1 MKTNSIAFPKM
12 FDVARNT
19 VGIVTDNV
27 SIVSRTRL
35 LILTEPTELYDN
47 PNFGVGLRRHLWQY
61 NNEQQLA
68 IIRDRIKEQLE
79 LHEPCVDAEKT
90 SFAPGLLFTGSE
102 DDIEGGAH
110 NQIRMTIGLQ
120 TIYNDQVELDLFNDL
135 SNIDL
140 SNGGITNEA

>member
-1 MKTNSIAFPKM
+1 MKTNSISFPRM

-19 VGIVTDNV
+19 VGVIEDNI
-27 SIVSRTRL
+27 SIVSRVRL

-61 NNEQQLA
+61 NNESQYALIQ
-68 IIRDRIKEQLE
+68 DRIKAQLE

-90 SFAPGLLFTGSE
+90 TFAPGLLFTGSD
-102 DDIEGGAH
+102 DDIEGREFD
-110 NQIRMTIGLQ
+110 QIRMTIGLK
-120 TIYNDQVELDLFNDL
+120 TIYNDQVDVDLSSDL

-140 SNGGITNEA
+140 STGGINNEA